1 MGWTVGY
8 KDDVPNVDK
17 VEYIFLKTG
26 ASKAHAGL
34 QKLRADPENRKHG
47 YCIHV
52 PCFLSSDRVYL
63 VPQQTIDLL

>member
-1 MGWTVGY
+1 M
-8 KDDVPNVDK
+8 PNVDK

-26 ASKAHAGL
+26 ASKAHTGL

-52 PCFLSSDRVYL
+52 PCFLSSDRVYHNK
-63 VPQQTIDLL
+63 LLIYYKKLFTEAVF

>member
-1 MGWTVGY
+1 MGY

-34 QKLRADPENRKHG
+34 QKLRADPENIKHG
-47 YCIHV
+47 YW
-52 PCFLSSDRVYL
+52 LYL
-63 VPQQTIDLL
+63 RTVLFIKEESLTQQTIDLL